1 MSCPDSNSVIGQPN
15 LQRRRRYQPILT
27 HQSQVIHWRY
37 WCQRRQK
44 SFAKWRGQHRHWNS
58 WKIETNDWKEMAFNE
73 PCQTYHLGR
82 SRWNDQWI
90 PRSNE
95 GHFCWTLNRHSSL
108 LDFCYHAKGGPV
120 NHWAVYEGAD
130 QDPAGEEG
138 STSERNQAVLRGI
151 ERQQPKVWYSDSS
164 LQESGNRSV
173 HSVRKHQGKGPL
185 IVNWTKEH
193 QIPDYKLDWR
203 HAWRVAQGD
212 HAKVQRRRSP
222 SVGINGL
229 NWSRNWHPAS

>member
-1 MSCPDSNSVIGQPN
+1 
-15 LQRRRRYQPILT
+15 
-27 HQSQVIHWRY
+27 
-37 WCQRRQK
+37 
-44 SFAKWRGQHRHWNS
+44 
-58 WKIETNDWKEMAFNE
+58 
-73 PCQTYHLGR
+73 
-82 SRWNDQWI
+82 
-90 PRSNE
+90 
-95 GHFCWTLNRHSSL
+95 
-108 LDFCYHAKGGPV
+108 
-120 NHWAVYEGAD
+120 
-130 QDPAGEEG
+130 
-138 STSERNQAVLRGI
+138 
-151 ERQQPKVWYSDSS
+151 
-164 LQESGNRSV
+164 V